1 MKNGKLLI
9 TISSILLI
17 YTIIGFIAIPKIAK
31 PQIEKIINE
40 NITQKAR
47 LEKIEFNPFLL
58 KLSLQNLEIYNDKE
72 TTAKIDNIYIDF
84 AVLRSIDELHIAFK
98 DLKLVNPYLNIIEY
112 EDGTFNLQKLLK
124 EKKEEKTKEE
134 TKTTSSDIK
143 FQIYRTILDNASI
156 NFTKLNKDDEPY
168 KLNIS
173 KFDYTFYDMG
183 TFRNILASHS
193 LRMLINQNSELEIN
207 GGLRLAP
214 FKMYGNV
221 ELKNIRPKQFLNYKK
236 DLVNFDLSE
245 ETFIDLKI
253 GYKVDT
259 ENKLSVILND
269 GYLALNKL
277 NISKDEKT
285 LTSLENF
292 AIDNINLQ
300 YPKNNIDIEAIVLN
314 QLNLNAIVDEK
325 GEINFA
331 NLIANNE
338 EKVEEPINT
347 EIETN
352 ASQKQEESN
361 KWTISLKNFDLKE
374 SNIKFDDLSSKLFT
388 KTDDL
393 NITLKDLKVDGSDI
407 TLANLLLSKPNI
419 TIDDKNNN
427 LSILNKELEI
437 DANNF
442 SFSNSNILL
451 DELNIKNSSL
461 DFEDLKNKTT
471 IFSKKTDL
479 NIANIKKEN
488 ESTTISNIKLT
499 NPSIYFLDKKSSM
512 NVVANSNTITAKNF
526 SLNGNDIALDETKL
540 SIPTIKFND
549 KKSKMNITT
558 KSLNL
563 SALNTTL
570 KDEKLNIKT
579 IRLAKPS
586 IYFVDNK
593 NDQNIVARNISL
605 KLNDLIS
612 NKGAIS
618 ISSLNLYN
626 PNTNIKDKKAKT
638 DILAKNINI
647 NVNKI
652 SFANNN
658 LKVQS
663 SDINKP
669 YVSITLGKKEK
680 SQDKKVEEETV
691 KKASKEKSDF
701 KFDVGP
707 VKIKNMKMTFEDKN
721 LPIPFKT
728 NINELQGSF
737 SRLNSSNSKPT
748 KLQLEGKVDKYGYT
762 KIVGTVDINDIK
774 LLTDTNL
781 LFKNIAIKN
790 FTPYSGK
797 FIGRKIDSG
806 KLNLDL
812 KYNIKK
818 SDLSAQNSVIIS
830 DIKLGE
836 KVESPDAVNLPL
848 ELAIALLEDSDGI
861 IDIDL
866 PISGNVDDP
875 QFSIAPIVW
884 KVFTNLIVKAITS
897 PFALLGAM
905 LGIDEDKIKSMDFE
919 FGKSDIVPSEKETL
933 DSIAKLLS
941 KKPRLAIKI
950 KPIYNPQKDK
960 KALQDIKFEQ
970 FVLKRMEKIPE
981 GDDYKEALEEFYN
994 ELKDVKDLDKIKE
1007 TYYKKDKNGKEYFQ
1021 IDAYTEYLRDF
1032 LASKQNVSEKEL
1044 ISITKKRIENI
1055 KNYLFNMKKVPKE
1068 SIIIDD
1074 ITKQEDEKNKWAVF
1088 NFDVSTK

>member
-1 MKNGKLLI
+1 MKKNSIYITLISIVAIYAIVGFVAVPKLL
-9 TISSILLI
+9 
-17 YTIIGFIAIPKIAK
+17 K
-31 PQIEKIINE
+31 PQIQKILNE
-40 NITQKAR
+40 NLTQKAK

-58 KLSLQNLEIYNDKE
+58 KLSLQNLEIYNEKE
-72 TTAKIDNIYIDF
+72 TTAKIDNIYVDF

-98 DLKLVNPYLNIIEY
+98 DLKLVNPYVNIIEY

-124 EKKEEKTKEE
+124 EKEEEKTKEE
-134 TKTTSSDIK
+134 TKTASSDIK
-143 FQIYRTILDNASI
+143 FQIYRTILENATI
-156 NFTKLNKDDEPY
+156 NFTKLNEEDEPY

-207 GGLRLAP
+207 GGLKLAP
-214 FKMYGNV
+214 FKMYGNI
-221 ELKNIRPKQFLNYKK
+221 ELRNIRPKEFLDYKK
-236 DLVNFDLSE
+236 DLVNFDLNEDS
-245 ETFIDLKI
+245 FINLKI

-259 ENKLSVILND
+259 ENKLDVILND

-292 AIDNINLQ
+292 VIDNINLQ
-300 YPKNNIDIEAIVLN
+300 YPKNNIDIDTIALN
-314 QLNLNAIVDEK
+314 QLNLNAIIDEK

-331 NLIANNE
+331 NLIVNDEKNVVEVKNN
-338 EKVEEPINT
+338 

-352 ASQKQEESN
+352 DSQEESK
-361 KWTISLKNFDLKE
+361 KWIISLKNFDLKK
-374 SNIKFDDLSSKLFT
+374 SNIKFDDLSNKLFT
-388 KTDDL
+388 KTNDL
-393 NITLKDLKVDGSDI
+393 NIALKDLNIDGDDI
-407 TLANLLLSKPNI
+407 TLAKLSLSKPTI
-419 TIDDKNNN
+419 TINDNKNN

-442 SFSNSNILL
+442 SFTNSNILL
-451 DELNIKNSSL
+451 DEINIKNSAL
-461 DFEDLKNKTT
+461 DFEDLKNKNT

-479 NIANIKKEN
+479 YISKINKEN
-488 ESTTISNIKLT
+488 ENINISDIKLT
-499 NPSIYFLDKKSSM
+499 NPSIYFLDKKNSI
-512 NVVANSNTITAKNF
+512 NVVANSNTMTAKNF
-526 SLNGNDIALDETKL
+526 SLKGNDISLDETRL
-540 SIPTIKFND
+540 TIPTIKFND
-549 KKSKMNITT
+549 KKSKMNVTT

-563 SALNTTL
+563 SAFNTTL
-570 KDEKLNIKT
+570 KEEKLNIKT

-586 IYFVDNK
+586 VYLVDNK
-593 NDQNIVARNISL
+593 NNQNIV
-605 KLNDLIS
+605 
-612 NKGAIS
+612 
-618 ISSLNLYN
+618 
-626 PNTNIKDKKAKT
+626 
-638 DILAKNINI
+638 AKNINI

-652 SFANNN
+652 SFDNNN
-658 LKVQS
+658 LKIQS
-663 SDINKP
+663 SNINKP
-669 YVSITLGKKEK
+669 YVSITLGKKEESK
-680 SQDKKVEEETV
+680 EKEVEEKTV
-691 KKASKEKSDF
+691 KKVSKQKSDF

-707 VKIKNMKMTFEDKN
+707 VKIQNMKMTFEDKN

-728 NINELQGSF
+728 NIDELEGSF

-797 FIGRKIDSG
+797 FVGRKIDSG

-905 LGIDEDKIKSMDFE
+905 LGIDEEKIKSMDFE
-919 FGKSDIVPSEKETL
+919 FGKSDIIPSEKETL
-933 DSIAKLLS
+933 DSIAKLLA
-941 KKPRLAIKI
+941 KKPKLAIKI

-970 FVLKRMEKIPE
+970 FVLKRMEKIPQ

-994 ELKDVKDLDKIKE
+994 ELKDVKELDKIKE
-1007 TYYKKDKNGKEYFQ
+1007 TYYKKDKNGKEYFET
-1021 IDAYTEYLRDF
+1021 DRYTEYLRSF

-1044 ISITKKRIENI
+1044 ISITEKRIDNI
-1055 KNYLFNMKKVPKE
+1055 KNYLFNIKQVSKE

>member
-1 MKNGKLLI
+1 MKKNSIYITLI
-9 TISSILLI
+9 SIVAI
-17 YTIIGFIAIPKIAK
+17 YAIIGFVAVPKLLK
-31 PQIEKIINE
+31 PQIQKILNE
-40 NITQKAR
+40 NLTQKAK

-58 KLSLQNLEIYNDKE
+58 KLSLQNLEIYNEKE
-72 TTAKIDNIYIDF
+72 TTAKIDNIYVDF

-98 DLKLVNPYLNIIEY
+98 DLKLVNPYVNIIEY

-124 EKKEEKTKEE
+124 EKEEEKTKEE
-134 TKTTSSDIK
+134 TKTASSDIK
-143 FQIYRTILDNASI
+143 FQIYRTILDNATI
-156 NFTKLNKDDEPY
+156 NFTKLNEDDEPY

-207 GGLRLAP
+207 GGLKLAP
-214 FKMYGNV
+214 FKMYGNI
-221 ELKNIRPKQFLNYKK
+221 ELRNIRPKEFLDYKK
-236 DLVNFDLSE
+236 DLVNFDLNENS
-245 ETFIDLKI
+245 FINLKI

-259 ENKLSVILND
+259 ENKLDVILND

-292 AIDNINLQ
+292 VIDNINLQ
-300 YPKNNIDIEAIVLN
+300 YPKNNIDIDTIALN
-314 QLNLNAIVDEK
+314 QLNLNAIIDEK

-331 NLIANNE
+331 NLIVNDEKNVVEVKNN
-338 EKVEEPINT
+338 

-352 ASQKQEESN
+352 DSQEESK
-361 KWTISLKNFDLKE
+361 KWIISLKNFDLKK
-374 SNIKFDDLSSKLFT
+374 SNIKFDDLSNKLFT
-388 KTDDL
+388 KTNDL
-393 NITLKDLKVDGSDI
+393 NIALKDLNIDGDDI
-407 TLANLLLSKPNI
+407 TLAKLSLSKPTI
-419 TIDDKNNN
+419 TINDNKNN

-442 SFSNSNILL
+442 SFTNSNILL
-451 DELNIKNSSL
+451 DEINIKNSAL
-461 DFEDLKNKTT
+461 DFEDLKNKNT

-479 NIANIKKEN
+479 YISKINKEN
-488 ESTTISNIKLT
+488 ENINISDIKLT
-499 NPSIYFLDKKSSM
+499 NPSIYFLDKKNSI
-512 NVVANSNTITAKNF
+512 NVVANSNTMTAKNF
-526 SLNGNDIALDETKL
+526 SLKGNDISLDETRL
-540 SIPTIKFND
+540 TIPTIKFND
-549 KKSKMNITT
+549 KKSKMNVTT

-563 SALNTTL
+563 SAFNTTL
-570 KDEKLNIKT
+570 KEEKLNIKT

-586 IYFVDNK
+586 VYLVDNK
-593 NDQNIVARNISL
+593 NNQNIV
-605 KLNDLIS
+605 
-612 NKGAIS
+612 
-618 ISSLNLYN
+618 
-626 PNTNIKDKKAKT
+626 
-638 DILAKNINI
+638 AKNINI

-652 SFANNN
+652 SFDNNN
-658 LKVQS
+658 LKIQS
-663 SDINKP
+663 SNINKP
-669 YVSITLGKKEK
+669 YVSITLGKKEESK
-680 SQDKKVEEETV
+680 EKEVEEKTV
-691 KKASKEKSDF
+691 KKVSKQKSDF

-707 VKIKNMKMTFEDKN
+707 VKIQNMKMTFEDKN

-728 NINELQGSF
+728 NIDELEGSF

-797 FIGRKIDSG
+797 FVGRKIDSG

-905 LGIDEDKIKSMDFE
+905 LGIDEEKIKSMDFE
-919 FGKSDIVPSEKETL
+919 FGKSDIIPSEKETL
-933 DSIAKLLS
+933 DSIAKLLA
-941 KKPRLAIKI
+941 KKPKLAIKI

-970 FVLKRMEKIPE
+970 FVLKRMEKIPQ

-994 ELKDVKDLDKIKE
+994 ELKDVKELDKIKE
-1007 TYYKKDKNGKEYFQ
+1007 TYYKKDKNGKEYFET
-1021 IDAYTEYLRDF
+1021 DRYTEYLRSF

-1044 ISITKKRIENI
+1044 ISITEKRIDNI
-1055 KNYLFNMKKVPKE
+1055 KNYLFNIKQVSKE

>member
-1 MKNGKLLI
+1 
-9 TISSILLI
+9 
-17 YTIIGFIAIPKIAK
+17 
-31 PQIEKIINE
+31 
-40 NITQKAR
+40 
-47 LEKIEFNPFLL
+47 
-58 KLSLQNLEIYNDKE
+58 
-72 TTAKIDNIYIDF
+72 
-84 AVLRSIDELHIAFK
+84 
-98 DLKLVNPYLNIIEY
+98 
-112 EDGTFNLQKLLK
+112 
-124 EKKEEKTKEE
+124 
-134 TKTTSSDIK
+134 
-143 FQIYRTILDNASI
+143 
-156 NFTKLNKDDEPY
+156 
-168 KLNIS
+168 
-173 KFDYTFYDMG
+173 
-183 TFRNILASHS
+183 
-193 LRMLINQNSELEIN
+193 MLINQNSELEIN
-207 GGLRLAP
+207 GGLKLAP
-214 FKMYGNV
+214 FKMYGNI
-221 ELKNIRPKQFLNYKK
+221 ELRNIRPKEFLDYKK
-236 DLVNFDLSE
+236 DLVNFDLNEDS
-245 ETFIDLKI
+245 FINLKI
-253 GYKVDT
+253 GYKIDT
-259 ENKLSVILND
+259 ENKLDVILND

-300 YPKNNIDIEAIVLN
+300 YPKNNIDIDTVALN
-314 QLNLNAIVDEK
+314 QLNLNAIIDEK
-325 GEINFA
+325 GQINFS
-331 NLIANNE
+331 NLIASDEKNVEEVKNNE
-338 EKVEEPINT
+338 M
-347 EIETN
+347 ETN
-352 ASQKQEESN
+352 DSQEESK
-361 KWTISLKNFDLKE
+361 KWIISLKNFDLKK
-374 SNIKFDDLSSKLFT
+374 SNIKFDDLSNKLFT

-393 NITLKDLKVDGSDI
+393 NIALKDLKIDDNDI
-407 TLANLLLSKPNI
+407 TLAKLSLSKPTI
-419 TIDDKNNN
+419 TINDKKNN

-442 SFSNSNILL
+442 SFTNSNILL
-451 DELNIKNSSL
+451 DEINIKNSAL
-461 DFEDLKNKTT
+461 DFEDLKNKNT

-479 NIANIKKEN
+479 YISKINKEN
-488 ESTTISNIKLT
+488 ENINISDIKLT
-499 NPSIYFLDKKSSM
+499 NPSIYFLDKKNSI

-526 SLNGNDIALDETKL
+526 SLNGNDISLDETRL
-540 SIPTIKFND
+540 TIPTIKFND
-549 KKSKMNITT
+549 KKSKMNVTT

-563 SALNTTL
+563 SAFNTTL
-570 KDEKLNIKT
+570 KEEKLNIKT

-586 IYFVDNK
+586 VYLVDNK
-593 NDQNIVARNISL
+593 NNQNIV
-605 KLNDLIS
+605 
-612 NKGAIS
+612 
-618 ISSLNLYN
+618 
-626 PNTNIKDKKAKT
+626 
-638 DILAKNINI
+638 AKNINI

-652 SFANNN
+652 SFDNNN
-658 LKVQS
+658 LKIQS
-663 SDINKP
+663 SNINKP
-669 YVSITLGKKEK
+669 YVSITLGKKEESK
-680 SQDKKVEEETV
+680 EKEVEEKTV
-691 KKASKEKSDF
+691 KKVSKQKSDF

-707 VKIKNMKMTFEDKN
+707 VKIQNMKMTFEDKN

-728 NINELQGSF
+728 NIDELKGSF

-797 FIGRKIDSG
+797 FVGRKIDSG

-818 SDLSAQNSVIIS
+818 SDLNAQNSVIIS
-830 DIKLGE
+830 DIQLGE

-905 LGIDEDKIKSMDFE
+905 LGIDEEKIKSMDFE
-919 FGKSDIVPSEKETL
+919 FGKSDIIPSEKETL
-933 DSIAKLLS
+933 DSIAKLLA
-941 KKPRLAIKI
+941 KKPKLAIKI

-970 FVLKRMEKIPE
+970 FVLKRMEKIPQ

-994 ELKDVKDLDKIKE
+994 ELKDVKELDKIKE
-1007 TYYKKDKNGKEYFQ
+1007 TYYKKDKNGKEYFET
-1021 IDAYTEYLRDF
+1021 DRYTEYLRSF

-1044 ISITKKRIENI
+1044 ISITEKRIDNI
-1055 KNYLFNMKKVPKE
+1055 KNYLFNIKQVSKE

>member
-1 MKNGKLLI
+1 MKKNSIYITLI
-9 TISSILLI
+9 SIVAI
-17 YTIIGFIAIPKIAK
+17 YAIIGFVAVPKLLK
-31 PQIEKIINE
+31 PQIQKILNE
-40 NITQKAR
+40 NLTQKAK

-58 KLSLQNLEIYNDKE
+58 KLSLQNLEIYNEKE
-72 TTAKIDNIYIDF
+72 TTAKIDNIYVDF

-98 DLKLVNPYLNIIEY
+98 DLKLVNPYVNIIEY

-124 EKKEEKTKEE
+124 EKEEEKTKEE
-134 TKTTSSDIK
+134 TKTASSDIK
-143 FQIYRTILDNASI
+143 FQIYRTILDNATI
-156 NFTKLNKDDEPY
+156 NFTKLNEDDEPY

-214 FKMYGNV
+214 FKMYGNI
-221 ELKNIRPKQFLNYKK
+221 ELKNIRPKEFLDYKK
-236 DLVNFDLSE
+236 DLVNFDLNEDS
-245 ETFIDLKI
+245 FINLKI

-259 ENKLSVILND
+259 ENKLDVILND

-300 YPKNNIDIEAIVLN
+300 YPKNSIDIDTVALN
-314 QLNLNAIVDEK
+314 QLNLDAIIDEK
-325 GEINFA
+325 GQINFS
-331 NLIANNE
+331 NLIASD
-338 EKVEEPINT
+338 EKNVEEVKNN

-352 ASQKQEESN
+352 DSQEESK
-361 KWTISLKNFDLKE
+361 KWIISLKNFDLKK
-374 SNIKFDDLSSKLFT
+374 SNIKFDDLSNKLFT

-393 NITLKDLKVDGSDI
+393 NIALKDLKIDGNDI
-407 TLANLLLSKPNI
+407 TLAKLSLSKPTI
-419 TIDDKNNN
+419 TINDKKNN

-442 SFSNSNILL
+442 SFTNSNILL
-451 DELNIKNSSL
+451 DEINIKNSAL
-461 DFEDLKNKTT
+461 DFEDLKNKNT

-479 NIANIKKEN
+479 YISKINKEN
-488 ESTTISNIKLT
+488 ENINISDIKLT
-499 NPSIYFLDKKSSM
+499 NPSIYFLDKKNSI

-526 SLNGNDIALDETKL
+526 SLNGNDISLNETRL
-540 SIPTIKFND
+540 TIPTIKFND
-549 KKSKMNITT
+549 KKSKMNVTT

-563 SALNTTL
+563 SAFNTTL

-586 IYFVDNK
+586 VYLVDNK
-593 NDQNIVARNISL
+593 NNQNIVAKNISI
-605 KLNDLIS
+605 KLDNLIS
-612 NKGAIS
+612 DKGAIA
-618 ISSLNLYN
+618 ISKLNLYN
-626 PNTNIKDKKAKT
+626 PNINIKDKKAKT

-652 SFANNN
+652 SFSNNN

-663 SDINKP
+663 SNINKP
-669 YVSITLGKKEK
+669 YVSITLGKKEESK
-680 SQDKKVEEETV
+680 EKEVEEKTV
-691 KKASKEKSDF
+691 KKVSKQKSDF

-707 VKIKNMKMTFEDKN
+707 VKIQNMKMTFEDKN

-728 NINELQGSF
+728 NIDELKGSF

-797 FIGRKIDSG
+797 FVGRKIDSG

-905 LGIDEDKIKSMDFE
+905 LGIDEEKIKSMDFE
-919 FGKSDIVPSEKETL
+919 FGKSDIIPSEKETL
-933 DSIAKLLS
+933 DSIAKLLA
-941 KKPRLAIKI
+941 KKPKLAIKI

-970 FVLKRMEKIPE
+970 FVLKRMEKIPQ
-981 GDDYKEALEEFYN
+981 GDDYKEALEEFYY
-994 ELKDVKDLDKIKE
+994 ELKDVKELDKIKE
-1007 TYYKKDKNGKEYFQ
+1007 TYYKKDKNGKEYFET
-1021 IDAYTEYLRDF
+1021 DRYTEYLRSF

-1044 ISITKKRIENI
+1044 ISITEKRIDNI
-1055 KNYLFNMKKVPKE
+1055 KNYLFNIKQVSKE

>member
-1 MKNGKLLI
+1 MKKNSIYITLI
-9 TISSILLI
+9 SIVAI
-17 YTIIGFIAIPKIAK
+17 YAIIGFVAVPKLLK
-31 PQIEKIINE
+31 PQIQKILNE
-40 NITQKAR
+40 NLTQKAK

-58 KLSLQNLEIYNDKE
+58 KLSLQNLEIYNEKE
-72 TTAKIDNIYIDF
+72 TTAKIDNIYVDF

-98 DLKLVNPYLNIIEY
+98 DLKLVNPYVNIIEY

-124 EKKEEKTKEE
+124 EKEEEKTKEE
-134 TKTTSSDIK
+134 TKTASSDIK
-143 FQIYRTILDNASI
+143 FQIYRTILDNATI
-156 NFTKLNKDDEPY
+156 NFTKLNEDDEPY

-173 KFDYTFYDMG
+173 KFNYTFYDMG

-207 GGLRLAP
+207 GGLKLAP
-214 FKMYGNV
+214 FKMYGNI
-221 ELKNIRPKQFLNYKK
+221 ELKNIRPKEFLDYKK
-236 DLVNFDLSE
+236 DLVNFDLNEDS
-245 ETFIDLKI
+245 FINLKI

-259 ENKLSVILND
+259 ENKLDVILND

-277 NISKDEKT
+277 NISKDKKT

-300 YPKNNIDIEAIVLN
+300 YPKNNIDIDTVALN
-314 QLNLNAIVDEK
+314 QLNLNAIIDEK
-325 GEINFA
+325 GQINFS
-331 NLIANNE
+331 NLIASDEKNVQEVKNNE
-338 EKVEEPINT
+338 M
-347 EIETN
+347 ETN
-352 ASQKQEESN
+352 DSQEESK
-361 KWTISLKNFDLKE
+361 KWIISLKNFDLKK
-374 SNIKFDDLSSKLFT
+374 SNIKFDDLSNKLFT

-393 NITLKDLKVDGSDI
+393 NIALKDLKIDGNDI
-407 TLANLLLSKPNI
+407 TLAKLSLSKPTI
-419 TIDDKNNN
+419 TINDKKNN

-442 SFSNSNILL
+442 SFTNSNILL
-451 DELNIKNSSL
+451 DEINIKNSAL
-461 DFEDLKNKTT
+461 DFEDLKNKNT

-479 NIANIKKEN
+479 YISKINKEN
-488 ESTTISNIKLT
+488 ENINISDIKLT
-499 NPSIYFLDKKSSM
+499 NPSIYFLDKKNSI
-512 NVVANSNTITAKNF
+512 NVVANSNTMTAKNF
-526 SLNGNDIALDETKL
+526 SLKGNDISLDETRL
-540 SIPTIKFND
+540 TIPTIKFND
-549 KKSKMNITT
+549 KKSKMNVTT

-563 SALNTTL
+563 SAFNTTL
-570 KDEKLNIKT
+570 KEEKLNIKT

-586 IYFVDNK
+586 VYLVDNK
-593 NDQNIVARNISL
+593 NNQNIV
-605 KLNDLIS
+605 
-612 NKGAIS
+612 
-618 ISSLNLYN
+618 
-626 PNTNIKDKKAKT
+626 
-638 DILAKNINI
+638 AKNINI

-652 SFANNN
+652 SFSNNN

-663 SDINKP
+663 SNINKP
-669 YVSITLGKKEK
+669 YVSITLGKKEESK
-680 SQDKKVEEETV
+680 EKEVEEKTV
-691 KKASKEKSDF
+691 KKVSKQKSDF

-707 VKIKNMKMTFEDKN
+707 VKIQNMKMTFEDKN

-728 NINELQGSF
+728 NIDELKGSF

-797 FIGRKIDSG
+797 FVGRKIDSG

-905 LGIDEDKIKSMDFE
+905 LGIDEEKIKSMDFE
-919 FGKSDIVPSEKETL
+919 FGKSDIIPSEKETL
-933 DSIAKLLS
+933 DSIAKLLA
-941 KKPRLAIKI
+941 KKPKLAIKI

-970 FVLKRMEKIPE
+970 FVLKRMEKIPQ

-994 ELKDVKDLDKIKE
+994 ELKDVKELDKIKE
-1007 TYYKKDKNGKEYFQ
+1007 TYYKKDKNGKEYFET
-1021 IDAYTEYLRDF
+1021 DRYTEYLRSF

-1044 ISITKKRIENI
+1044 ISITEKRIDNI
-1055 KNYLFNMKKVPKE
+1055 KNYLFNIKQVSKE

>member
-1 MKNGKLLI
+1 MKKIRTIFRNKPKGLI
-9 TISSILLI
+9 MKKNSIYITLISIVAI
-17 YTIIGFIAIPKIAK
+17 YAIIGFVAVPKLLK
-31 PQIEKIINE
+31 PQIQKILNE
-40 NITQKAR
+40 NLTQKAK

-58 KLSLQNLEIYNDKE
+58 KLSLQNLEIYNEKE
-72 TTAKIDNIYIDF
+72 TTAKIDNIYVDF

-98 DLKLVNPYLNIIEY
+98 DLKLVNPYVNIIEY

-124 EKKEEKTKEE
+124 EKEEEKTKEE
-134 TKTTSSDIK
+134 TKTASSDIK
-143 FQIYRTILDNASI
+143 FQIYRTILDNATI
-156 NFTKLNKDDEPY
+156 NFTKLNEDDEPY

-207 GGLRLAP
+207 GGLKLAP
-214 FKMYGNV
+214 FKMYGNI
-221 ELKNIRPKQFLNYKK
+221 ELRNIRPKEFLDYKK
-236 DLVNFDLSE
+236 DLVNFDLNEDS
-245 ETFIDLKI
+245 FINLKI
-253 GYKVDT
+253 GYKIDT
-259 ENKLSVILND
+259 ENKLDVILND

-300 YPKNNIDIEAIVLN
+300 YPKNNIDIDTVALN
-314 QLNLNAIVDEK
+314 QLNLNAIIDEK
-325 GEINFA
+325 GQINFS
-331 NLIANNE
+331 NLIASDEKNVEEVKNNE
-338 EKVEEPINT
+338 M
-347 EIETN
+347 ETN
-352 ASQKQEESN
+352 DSQEESK
-361 KWTISLKNFDLKE
+361 KWIISLKNFDLKK
-374 SNIKFDDLSSKLFT
+374 SNIKFDDLSNKLFT

-393 NITLKDLKVDGSDI
+393 NIALKDLKIDDNDI
-407 TLANLLLSKPNI
+407 TLAKLSLSKPTI
-419 TIDDKNNN
+419 TINDKKNN

-442 SFSNSNILL
+442 SFTNSNILL
-451 DELNIKNSSL
+451 DEINIKNSAL
-461 DFEDLKNKTT
+461 DFEDLKNKNT

-479 NIANIKKEN
+479 YISKINKEN
-488 ESTTISNIKLT
+488 ENINISDIKLT
-499 NPSIYFLDKKSSM
+499 NPSIYFLDKKNSI

-526 SLNGNDIALDETKL
+526 SLNGNDISLDETRL
-540 SIPTIKFND
+540 TIPTIKFND
-549 KKSKMNITT
+549 KKSKMNVTT

-563 SALNTTL
+563 SAFNTTL
-570 KDEKLNIKT
+570 KEEKLNIKT

-586 IYFVDNK
+586 VYLVDNK
-593 NDQNIVARNISL
+593 NNQNIV
-605 KLNDLIS
+605 
-612 NKGAIS
+612 
-618 ISSLNLYN
+618 
-626 PNTNIKDKKAKT
+626 
-638 DILAKNINI
+638 AKNINI

-652 SFANNN
+652 SFDNNN
-658 LKVQS
+658 LKIQS
-663 SDINKP
+663 SNINKP
-669 YVSITLGKKEK
+669 YVSITLGKKEESK
-680 SQDKKVEEETV
+680 EKEVEEKTV
-691 KKASKEKSDF
+691 KKVSKQKSDF

-707 VKIKNMKMTFEDKN
+707 VKIQNMKMTFEDKN

-728 NINELQGSF
+728 NIDELKGSF

-797 FIGRKIDSG
+797 FVGRKIDSG

-818 SDLSAQNSVIIS
+818 SDLNAQNSVIIS
-830 DIKLGE
+830 DIQLGE

-905 LGIDEDKIKSMDFE
+905 LGIDEEKIKSMDFE
-919 FGKSDIVPSEKETL
+919 FGKSDIIPSEKETL
-933 DSIAKLLS
+933 DSIAKLLA
-941 KKPRLAIKI
+941 KKPKLAIKI

-970 FVLKRMEKIPE
+970 FVLKRMEKIPQ

-994 ELKDVKDLDKIKE
+994 ELKDVKELDKIKE
-1007 TYYKKDKNGKEYFQ
+1007 TYYKKDKNGKEYFET
-1021 IDAYTEYLRDF
+1021 DRYTEYLRSF

-1044 ISITKKRIENI
+1044 ISITEKRIDNI
-1055 KNYLFNMKKVPKE
+1055 KNYLFNIKQVSKE

>member
-1 MKNGKLLI
+1 MKKIRTIFRNKPKGLI
-9 TISSILLI
+9 MKKNSIYITLISIVAI
-17 YTIIGFIAIPKIAK
+17 YAIIGFVAVPKLLK
-31 PQIEKIINE
+31 PQIQKILNE
-40 NITQKAR
+40 NLTQKAK

-58 KLSLQNLEIYNDKE
+58 KLSLQNLEIYNEKE
-72 TTAKIDNIYIDF
+72 TTAKIDNIYVDF

-98 DLKLVNPYLNIIEY
+98 DLKLVNPYVNIIEY

-124 EKKEEKTKEE
+124 EKEEEKTKEE
-134 TKTTSSDIK
+134 TKTASSDIK
-143 FQIYRTILDNASI
+143 FQIYRTILDNATI
-156 NFTKLNKDDEPY
+156 NFTKLNEDDEPY

-207 GGLRLAP
+207 GGLKLAP
-214 FKMYGNV
+214 FKMYGNI
-221 ELKNIRPKQFLNYKK
+221 ELRNIRPKEFLDYKK
-236 DLVNFDLSE
+236 DLVNFDLNEDS
-245 ETFIDLKI
+245 FINLKI
-253 GYKVDT
+253 GYKIDT
-259 ENKLSVILND
+259 ENKLDVILND

-300 YPKNNIDIEAIVLN
+300 YPKNNIDIDTVALN
-314 QLNLNAIVDEK
+314 QLNLNAIIDEK
-325 GEINFA
+325 GQINFS
-331 NLIANNE
+331 NLIASDEKNVEEVKNNE
-338 EKVEEPINT
+338 M
-347 EIETN
+347 ETN
-352 ASQKQEESN
+352 DSQEESK
-361 KWTISLKNFDLKE
+361 KWIISLKNFDLKK
-374 SNIKFDDLSSKLFT
+374 SNIKFDDLSNKLFT

-393 NITLKDLKVDGSDI
+393 NIALKDLKIDGNDI
-407 TLANLLLSKPNI
+407 TLAKLSLSKPTI
-419 TIDDKNNN
+419 TINDKKNN

-442 SFSNSNILL
+442 SFTNSNILL
-451 DELNIKNSSL
+451 DEINIKNSAL
-461 DFEDLKNKTT
+461 DFEDLKNKNT

-479 NIANIKKEN
+479 YISKINKEN
-488 ESTTISNIKLT
+488 ENINISDIKLT
-499 NPSIYFLDKKSSM
+499 NPSIYFLDKKNSI

-526 SLNGNDIALDETKL
+526 SLNGNDISLDETRL
-540 SIPTIKFND
+540 TIPTIKFND
-549 KKSKMNITT
+549 KKSKMNVTT

-563 SALNTTL
+563 SAFNTTL
-570 KDEKLNIKT
+570 KEEKLNIKT

-586 IYFVDNK
+586 VYLVDNK
-593 NDQNIVARNISL
+593 NNQNIV
-605 KLNDLIS
+605 
-612 NKGAIS
+612 
-618 ISSLNLYN
+618 
-626 PNTNIKDKKAKT
+626 
-638 DILAKNINI
+638 AKNINI

-652 SFANNN
+652 SFDNNN
-658 LKVQS
+658 LKIQS
-663 SDINKP
+663 SNINKP
-669 YVSITLGKKEK
+669 YVSITLGKKEESK
-680 SQDKKVEEETV
+680 EKEVEEKTV
-691 KKASKEKSDF
+691 KKVSKQKSDF

-707 VKIKNMKMTFEDKN
+707 VKIQNMKMTFEDKN

-728 NINELQGSF
+728 NIDELKGSF

-797 FIGRKIDSG
+797 FVGRKIDSG

-818 SDLSAQNSVIIS
+818 SDLNAQNSVIIS
-830 DIKLGE
+830 DIQLGE

-905 LGIDEDKIKSMDFE
+905 LGIDEEKIKSMDFE
-919 FGKSDIVPSEKETL
+919 FGKSDIIPSEKETL
-933 DSIAKLLS
+933 DSIAKLLA
-941 KKPRLAIKI
+941 KKPKLAIKI

-970 FVLKRMEKIPE
+970 FVLKRMEKIPQ

-994 ELKDVKDLDKIKE
+994 ELKDVKELDKIKE
-1007 TYYKKDKNGKEYFQ
+1007 TYYKKDKNGKEYFET
-1021 IDAYTEYLRDF
+1021 DRYTEYLRSF

-1044 ISITKKRIENI
+1044 ISITEKRIDNI
-1055 KNYLFNMKKVPKE
+1055 KNYLFNIKQVSKE